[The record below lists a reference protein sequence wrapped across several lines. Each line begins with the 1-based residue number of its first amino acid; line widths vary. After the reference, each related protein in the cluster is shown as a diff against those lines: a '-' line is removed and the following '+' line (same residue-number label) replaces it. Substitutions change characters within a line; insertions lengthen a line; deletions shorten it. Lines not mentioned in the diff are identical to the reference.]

1 MLSSLF
7 TNSCFL
13 FQEWEFLL
21 LSKLDW
27 DLSAVIAPDY
37 IDHIL
42 LRLPVLDTPDI
53 VWSLEGTRRNAETL
67 IYMCY
72 SQPSLALYPP
82 SLIAAASVITTLRPV
97 LDRAPHAHRDTPSPS
112 SCSSPSSESTH
123 SSPTTSSTSREAR
136 IKDPIDQVIEAVER
150 LSLAERSLVMEC
162 MEKLEELMR
171 ASLPPSPSPSPDDL
185 IDEQYRSG
193 PCSTPPPSPSLSHS
207 PPLTILSTP
216 LRNFSTPTTFLSA
229 PVSQL
234 LTPTRKLSNEI
245 LDRDSLVEY
254 ST

>member
-1 MLSSLF
+1 MTSHF

-37 IDHIL
+37 VDHIL

-97 LDRAPHAHRDTPSPS
+97 LDRVPHAHRDTPSPS

-123 SSPTTSSTSREAR
+123 SSPTGSTSREAR
-136 IKDPIDQVIEAVER
+136 ITTDPIDQVIDAVER
-150 LSLAERSLVMEC
+150 LTLAERSLVMEC

-171 ASLPPSPSPSPDDL
+171 ASLPPSPSPSPEGL
-185 IDEQYRSG
+185 IEEQYTSG

-216 LRNFSTPTTFLSA
+216 LTNFTTPTTFLS
-229 PVSQL
+229 
-234 LTPTRKLSNEI
+234 TPIRKLSKDKLET
-245 LDRDSLVEY
+245 DSKVEN
-254 ST
+254 STKS